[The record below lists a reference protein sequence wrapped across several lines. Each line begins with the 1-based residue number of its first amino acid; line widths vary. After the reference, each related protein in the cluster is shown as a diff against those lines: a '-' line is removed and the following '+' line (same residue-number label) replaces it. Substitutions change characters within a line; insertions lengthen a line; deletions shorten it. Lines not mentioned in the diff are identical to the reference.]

1 MSTLE
6 ETIKNFREFTNGKKY
21 KTIYADPPWQFQNR
35 TGKVAPEHKRLNR
48 YPTMTLND
56 IMTLPV
62 SEISDE
68 KSHLYLWVPNALL
81 PEGLAVMKAWGFEY
95 KTNLIWEKVR
105 KDGQPDG
112 RGVGFYFRNVTE
124 ILLFGIKGDKNRTLQ
139 PGRSQVNLLRT
150 IKREHSRKPDEFV
163 SLIEAC
169 SQGPRLEMFARGN
182 RADWDMWGNQ
192 ADEYYEPD
200 WDTYANHTVA
210 FEKERAENT

>member
-68 KSHLYLWVPNALL
+68 KSRLYSWVPNALL
-81 PEGLAVMKAWGFEY
+81 PGGLAVM
-95 KTNLIWEKVR
+95 
-105 KDGQPDG
+105 
-112 RGVGFYFRNVTE
+112 
-124 ILLFGIKGDKNRTLQ
+124 
-139 PGRSQVNLLRT
+139 
-150 IKREHSRKPDEFV
+150 
-163 SLIEAC
+163 
-169 SQGPRLEMFARGN
+169 
-182 RADWDMWGNQ
+182 RA
-192 ADEYYEPD
+192 
-200 WDTYANHTVA
+200 
-210 FEKERAENT
+210 